1 MKEVKAWLVQEFLGY
16 GNKGRVDGREWNKCP
31 CGARMELKVDA
42 TGTQYL
48 SHPKGISADK
58 AHKRGMAH
66 HSVYGTIQGEVVN
79 KVVDHAKL
87 LQLRVND
94 LIQHEKIQ
102 HDIING
108 LKADLVYMSAR
119 EIHDKYHNPMQCW
132 FVCDYGDDRSYD

>member
-66 HSVYGTIQGEVVN
+66 HSVYGSIQAKVVN
-79 KVVDHAKL
+79 KGVDHAKS
-87 LQLRVND
+87 LQLQV
-94 LIQHEKIQ
+94 
-102 HDIING
+102 NG
-108 LKADLVYMSAR
+108 LKADLEYMSAR

-132 FVCDYGDDRSYD
+132 FMCDYGDDRSYD

>member
-16 GNKGRVDGREWNKCP
+16 GDRGDGTFSGRVDGREWSKCR
-31 CGARMELKVDA
+31 CGARMELKTDA

-48 SHPKGISADK
+48 NHPKGISADK

-66 HSVYGTIQGEVVN
+66 HSVYGSIQA
-79 KVVDHAKL
+79 KVADKVIDHYVSEIDTL
-87 LQLRVND
+87 WSDLR
-94 LIQHEKIQ
+94 H
-102 HDIING
+102 
-108 LKADLVYMSAR
+108 MPAR